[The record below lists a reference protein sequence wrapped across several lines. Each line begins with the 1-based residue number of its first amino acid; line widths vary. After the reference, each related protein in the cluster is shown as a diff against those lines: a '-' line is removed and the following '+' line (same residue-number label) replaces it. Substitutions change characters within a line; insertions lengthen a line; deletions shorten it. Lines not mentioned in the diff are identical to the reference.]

1 MATPISKTW
10 LQMQTMG
17 IGGLTCP
24 EVQAYIDQNH
34 PGTTD
39 ASVFDVLEWMEAM
52 RSRGL
57 HSYVFPSVIREMSAT
72 QRRDLIVWALNQI
85 KANLPGGWSGT
96 AAASARIDEYVSCL
110 NAPSGAKRA
119 AIQSF
124 ASSLTIDWADS
135 RSRYLNGTLKGLGN
149 LIGQNINDHA
159 DVTWMVKRLM
169 SIAVNVLGT
178 NELATKNAVMT
189 QIQRIIGVID

>member
-10 LQMQTMG
+10 LQLQIMG

-24 EVQAYIDQNH
+24 EVQGYLDTNH

-39 ASVFDVLEWMEAM
+39 SSVFDVLTWMEDM
-52 RSRGL
+52 RDLGL
-57 HSYVFPSVIREMSAT
+57 HSYVFPSVIREMSPT

-85 KANLPGGWSGT
+85 KANLPSGWSGA
-96 AAASARIDEYVSCL
+96 AAASAKIDEYVSCL

-119 AIQSF
+119 AIQSY
-124 ASSLTIDWADS
+124 ASSITIDWSDA
-135 RSRYLNGTLKGLGN
+135 RSRYLLGTLKGLGN
-149 LIGQNINDHA
+149 LIGQNISDHA

-169 SIAVNVLGT
+169 GIAINVLGT

-189 QIQRIIGVID
+189 QIEKIIGVID